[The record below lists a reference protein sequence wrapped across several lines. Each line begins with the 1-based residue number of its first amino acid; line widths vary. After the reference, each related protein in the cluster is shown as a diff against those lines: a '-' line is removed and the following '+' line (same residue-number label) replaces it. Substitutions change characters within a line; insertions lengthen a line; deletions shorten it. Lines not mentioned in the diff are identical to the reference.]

1 MTQEER
7 NRLVEE
13 NQGFVVSM
21 AKRFVGRGL
30 ELADLVSEGNLA
42 LFEAAGKFDASRGVR
57 LASYAAPIVRRA
69 MEKAVSAQAGLY
81 RVPRNAEGRRVREA
95 SLTRSIDA
103 PLSAGNN
110 HSLLDVLPDKNS
122 PDPAEEEGMD
132 NMKRELAHSLSVL
145 DDRERQVVAAL
156 YGLGTDHKSLA
167 DIAADMGIKRERARQ
182 IRDKALRKI
191 ARSTDNKYIRAYIR
205 N

>member
-57 LASYAAPIVRRA
+57 LASYAAPIVCRA

>member
-21 AKRFVGRGL
+21 ARRFAGRGL

-42 LFEAAGKFDASRGVR
+42 LFEAAGKFDPSRGVR

-69 MEKAVSAQAGLY
+69 MEKAVRAQAGLR
-81 RVPRNAEGRRVREA
+81 RVPLGAGGQRAGGISVV
-95 SLTRSIDA
+95 RSIDA

-110 HSLLDVLPDKNS
+110 HSLLDVLPDKDS
-122 PDPAEEEGMD
+122 PDPAEEEGLAS
-132 NMKRELAHSLSVL
+132 MKRELARSLSAL

-191 ARSTDNKYIRAYIR
+191 ARSTDNKHLRAYLR

>member
-21 AKRFVGRGL
+21 AKRFAGRGL

-42 LFEAAGKFDASRGVR
+42 LFEATSRFDASRGVR
-57 LASYAAPIVRRA
+57 FVSYAEPIVRRA
-69 MEKAVSAQAGLY
+69 MENAVSAQAGLY
-81 RVPRNAEGRRVREA
+81 RVPKNVKGQQAREA
-95 SLTRSIDA
+95 SIARSIDA

-110 HSLLDVLPDKNS
+110 HSLLDVLPDRNS
-122 PDPAEEEGMD
+122 PDPEEEEGME

-145 DDRERQVVAAL
+145 DDRERLVVAAL
-156 YGLGTDHKSLA
+156 YGLGVDHKSLA

-191 ARSTDNKYIRAYIR
+191 ARTTDNKYIRAYIR